1 MQYNFLKSSIALLSV
16 STFLLFFSADAQ
28 TKKKKIKPTDS
39 NQYLILKQLADADS
53 VRLVDIYKDLHQHP
67 ELAFTETRTAGIV
80 AKELKELGY
89 EVFTGIGKTGVAAV
103 LHNGDGPTVMYRSDM
118 DALPV
123 KETTDLSYTSI
134 ATTKKEDG
142 TIVPLMHACGHD
154 AHVTWLLGVAK
165 MMIATKSRWHGTLV
179 FVAQPAEEVI
189 GGADAMVKDRLY
201 EKVPLPD
208 YLFGMHTAPYAVGYV
223 DNAAGYRMAGST
235 GMEVTFHGV
244 GGHGS
249 APHAAKDPIIMAA
262 TAILNYQTIVSRSVS
277 ALNPHVITVGSM
289 EAGTVA
295 NVIPD
300 KATLKITTRWYDVK
314 DRETMTKGINSVD
327 SGIAL
332 MNNLPYDLYPT
343 TKMYR
348 SVFPV
353 KNDTAMVDKLNKAFD
368 ENLPVVKRLI
378 GKQPVMGSEDF
389 PLLIINSKKNPVYD
403 FIHVGTANLEVC
415 AKYSKEG
422 IYYPYSNHNPNFAV
436 DLSAIPFGTILG
448 TTALIE
454 LFKPNVSK

>member
-1 MQYNFLKSSIALLSV
+1 MQQNLLKHLLAALSV
-16 STFLLFFSADAQ
+16 SLLLSIAVNAQ
-28 TKKKKIKPTDS
+28 SKKNTNKSEDV
-39 NQYLILKQLADADS
+39 NQYLMLQKLASADS
-53 VRLVDIYKDLHQHP
+53 LRLVDIYKDLHQHP
-67 ELAFTETRTAGIV
+67 ELAFTETRTAAIV
-80 AKELKELGY
+80 AKELQALGY

-118 DALPV
+118 DGLPV
-123 KETTDLSYTSI
+123 KETTDLPYTSK

-154 AHVTWLLGVAK
+154 AHVTWLIGIAK
-165 MMIATKSRWHGTLV
+165 MMVAIKEKWHGTLV

-189 GGADAMVKDRLY
+189 GGADAMVKDKLY
-201 EKVPLPD
+201 DKVPLPD
-208 YLFGMHTAPYAVGYV
+208 YLFGMHTAPYAVGYI

-249 APHAAKDPIIMAA
+249 APHLAKDPVIMAA
-262 TAILNYQTIVSRSVS
+262 TAILDYQSIVSRSVS
-277 ALNPHVITVGSM
+277 ALNPHVITVGSVD
-289 EAGTVA
+289 AGTVA

-300 KATLKITTRWYDVK
+300 KAILKITTRWYDAK
-314 DRETMTKGINSVD
+314 DRDIMTNGINRVD

-332 MNNLPYDLYPT
+332 MNNLPKDLYPT

-348 SVFPV
+348 SVYPV
-353 KNDTAMVDKLNKAFD
+353 KNDTAMVDKLNKAFG
-368 ENLPVVKRLI
+368 EKLPVVKNLI
-378 GKQPVMGSEDF
+378 GKPPVMGSEDF

-403 FIHVGTANLEVC
+403 FIHVGTANAEVC

-448 TTALIE
+448 TTALLE
-454 LFKPNVSK
+454 LFR